1 MNTKKIADRWMVDA
15 GLRIVINNIETLQ
28 EYIQMK
34 IPKGSLKNIDEN
46 NVENIIEHLEVYFNE
61 IQTSINLTKNY
72 LEQSISDLE
81 ELIDE

>member
-1 MNTKKIADRWMVDA
+1 MNTEKIADRWMVDA

-34 IPKGSLKNIDEN
+34 IPKGSLKNTDES
-46 NVENIIEHLEVYFNE
+46 NVKNIIEHLEVYFNE
-61 IQTSINLTKNY
+61 IQTSIDLTKNY

>member
-1 MNTKKIADRWMVDA
+1 MNIEKIADRWMVDA

-34 IPKGSLKNIDEN
+34 IPKGNLKNTDES
-46 NVENIIEHLEVYFNE
+46 NVKNIIEHLEVYYNE
-61 IQTSINLTKNY
+61 IQTSIDLTKNY